1 MHYAN
6 RPEAALAQNYCALPS
21 YLRTPSAA
29 AVISPRF
36 LSVNT
41 PSAVAVLLHLMQ
53 PPLYTNYSEP
63 NQDFSLQTMYKC
75 WRTCLDVANVEFHVL
90 MRIYFIFQ
98 I

>member
-1 MHYAN
+1 MQYGN

-53 PPLYTNYSEP
+53 PPLYKNYTS
-63 NQDFSLQTMYKC
+63 NQTIISVSIYRQSSNAGVPALNM
-75 WRTCLDVANVEFHVL
+75 ANVEF
-90 MRIYFIFQ
+90 YC
-98 I
+98 